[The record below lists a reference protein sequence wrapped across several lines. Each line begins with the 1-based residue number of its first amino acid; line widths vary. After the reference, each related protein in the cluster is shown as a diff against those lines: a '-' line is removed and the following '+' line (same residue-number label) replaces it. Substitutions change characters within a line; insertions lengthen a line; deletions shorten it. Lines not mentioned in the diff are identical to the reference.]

1 MGAIMHIP
9 SRALAAGMA
18 TALLVLSL
26 LLLAVQPARAAEL
39 ELPVPRVTLY
49 PGDAIG
55 EDQLTERAFIAHTVA
70 RSTIHEA
77 REGVIGKVA
86 RRTLLPGQPI
96 PLNGVRDPYLVT
108 QGKNAVVVFEEGG
121 LTITANAM
129 ALQNG
134 GIGDF
139 VTLRNVDSG
148 TVIKGTVA
156 PDGTVRLAGP

>member
-1 MGAIMHIP
+1 MRTL
-9 SRALAAGMA
+9 SQALAAGWAM
-18 TALLVLSL
+18 ALLVLSL
-26 LLLAVQPARAAEL
+26 VLLAGEPARAAEL

-55 EDQLTERAFIAHTVA
+55 EEQIVERAFIAHTVA

-77 REGVIGKVA
+77 RESVIGKVA

-134 GIGDF
+134 GVGDLIN
-139 VTLRNVDSG
+139 LRNVDSG